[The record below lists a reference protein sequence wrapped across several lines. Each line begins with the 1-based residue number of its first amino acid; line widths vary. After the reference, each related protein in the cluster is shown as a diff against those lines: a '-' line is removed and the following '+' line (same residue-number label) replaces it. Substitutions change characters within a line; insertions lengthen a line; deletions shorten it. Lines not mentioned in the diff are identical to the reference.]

1 MPTAKSRQSPNNS
14 NCFPED
20 LEFFSKSGQAYHDV
34 AVDISNYEENVA
46 AEDENQCNDVHEALW
61 TQLQETGF
69 CLIRGTGIPS
79 NVCQAALDA
88 CHAFLQD
95 ATEDVRRSTLT
106 KDRARRGYSPMG
118 TENFAS
124 LIGERDAPNDVV
136 RKFRV
141 GPLES
146 AGESSLLQPNV
157 WPRDE
162 WEHAETFR
170 HNISTYYR
178 HACKVAATVVR
189 AICNAVV
196 SKNSFQNMSSLHALA
211 QEASSHTSILTLLG
225 YRLGSR
231 HSRKLPLV
239 APHTDVGVAT
249 MLLFDSGDCAT
260 LQRKSFDGTWK
271 DVRLPRTVGHDPI
284 FVVNI
289 GDCLSDLSG
298 GALPS
303 TVHQVM
309 PHSGKD
315 PRNCLALFVGLDPHQ
330 ELIMPHTGD
339 VLTYETW
346 RKKRIARALNLLTRD
361 SRK

>member
-1 MPTAKSRQSPNNS
+1 MPTPNGTQSPNNS
-14 NCFPED
+14 DCLPDDF
-20 LEFFSKSGQAYHDV
+20 EFLSKSGQTYHDL
-34 AVDISNYEENVA
+34 AVDLSNYRINA
-46 AEDENQCNDVHEALW
+46 PTDDGNNCDVQEALW
-61 TQLQETGF
+61 TQLQDTGF

-79 NVCQAALDA
+79 NVCQSALDA

-124 LIGERDAPNDVV
+124 LIGERGAPNDVV

-141 GPLES
+141 GPLDS
-146 AGESSLLQPNV
+146 TGESSLLQPNV

-170 HNISTYYR
+170 HNISIYYQY
-178 HACKVAATVVR
+178 ACRVAATVVR
-189 AICNAVV
+189 AICDAVG
-196 SKNSFQNMSSLHALA
+196 SKNRFQNMSSLHAIA
-211 QEASSHTSILTLLG
+211 HEASSHTSILTLLG
-225 YRLGSR
+225 YRFGSR

-260 LQRKSFDGTWK
+260 LQRKSSDGTWT
-271 DVRLPRTVGHDPI
+271 DVRLPRMVGDDPI

-298 GALPS
+298 GTLPS
-303 TVHQVM
+303 TLHQVM
-309 PHSGKD
+309 PHSGKN
-315 PRNCLALFVGLDPHQ
+315 PRNCLALFMGLDPRQ

-346 RKKRIARALNLLTRD
+346 RKQRIARAQSVIKPR
-361 SRK
+361 